1 MRNYYNNPRPQ
12 LTNTSFL
19 FSCKCMIF
27 YYKSRNLYYYF
38 HFIFGKYSPKYL
50 FEYSGGKAKIV
61 REYTETK
68 WYIWLTK
75 SGYYQGLMQKEKMRI
90 DCEKGAQISILAN
103 KIATRWW
110 PNFIIKEPKQ
120 ISSLSYFSLLSFS
133 RYYQKT
139 GITFNGSFSFT

>member
-1 MRNYYNNPRPQ
+1 M
-12 LTNTSFL
+12 SFL

-61 REYTETK
+61 SEYTETK

-75 SGYYQGLMQKEKMRI
+75 SGYYQGLMQKEKVRI